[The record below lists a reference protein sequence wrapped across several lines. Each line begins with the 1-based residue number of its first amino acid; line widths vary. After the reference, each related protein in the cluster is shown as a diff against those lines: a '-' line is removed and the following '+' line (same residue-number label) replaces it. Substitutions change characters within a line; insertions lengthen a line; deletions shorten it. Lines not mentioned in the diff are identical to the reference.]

1 MCVSL
6 SSFQL
11 EATAAHYLNLSLTD
25 QNPAAL
31 PGAVLYPSS
40 TEEVQAICRTANKH
54 GIPLIPFSGL
64 TSLEGHC
71 HAPNL
76 ASESAES
83 SHLIEPAQLPMG
95 HAWCISFSENMN
107 SIIKLNKD
115 DLDVVVQPGMPY
127 EVLNN
132 ELKESGLF
140 FPTDPGPGAQIGGMV
155 GTGASGTNAVRYGT
169 MRENVIYLTVVM
181 ADGSVVKTRQRAK
194 KSSAG
199 PNLGQLFIG
208 SEGTLGIVT
217 EICLKLQPTL
227 PYTVA

>member
-1 MCVSL
+1 
-6 SSFQL
+6 
-11 EATAAHYLNLSLTD
+11 
-25 QNPAAL
+25 
-31 PGAVLYPSS
+31 
-40 TEEVQAICRTANKH
+40 
-54 GIPLIPFSGL
+54 
-64 TSLEGHC
+64 
-71 HAPNL
+71 
-76 ASESAES
+76 
-83 SHLIEPAQLPMG
+83 MG
-95 HAWCISFSENMN
+95 HAWCLSFSENMN
-107 SIIKLNKD
+107 SIIQLNKD

-132 ELKESGLF
+132 ELKDSGLF